1 MNTLIVDKPQA
12 HISYK
17 AAKLYT
23 AQQTIPVK
31 LIDLLVITES
41 VTIDTKS
48 IINIANANV
57 PILYLSN
64 DNKHFAL
71 TLPAIAKNGDL
82 KALQYS
88 NLSQN
93 LTIAKKL
100 LFEKFVSHK
109 ASLEHFELTI
119 NIEDELT
126 HLALAKTIDELMG
139 VEGAFAKRYFG
150 YYFSLFE
157 KRLTKGFR
165 SKNPPLDPINA
176 MLSYVYTLSY
186 YTITAKLYMRGFDP
200 SLSYL
205 HTPFRNHFAL
215 SSDLLEPLRA
225 NINRFV
231 AELFL
236 KHILRAEDFTC
247 KNGVYLK
254 NETRR
259 QLWSH
264 LKPFMQIINT
274 HINAQIIT
282 LKRQLEKNDL

>member
-1 MNTLIVDKPQA
+1 MNTLIIDKPQTQ
-12 HISYK
+12 ITYK
-17 AAKLYT
+17 ASKLYA
-23 AQQTIPVK
+23 AQQTIPIK
-31 LIDLLVITES
+31 LIDVLVITEN
-41 VTIDTKS
+41 VAIDTKS

-71 TLPAIAKNGDL
+71 TLPAIAKSGDL
-82 KALQYS
+82 KALQYA

-93 LTIAKKL
+93 LNIAKKL
-100 LFEKFVSHK
+100 LYEKFITHK
-109 ASLEHFELTI
+109 ASLEHFELTL
-119 NIEDELT
+119 NIDNELT
-126 HLALAKTIDELMG
+126 HLALAKSIDELMG

-176 MLSYVYTLSY
+176 MLSYLYTLSY
-186 YTITAKLYMRGFDP
+186 HAITAKLYMRGFDP

-236 KHILRAEDFTC
+236 KQILHVEDFTC
-247 KNGVYLK
+247 KNGVFLK

-274 HINAQIIT
+274 QINAQIIT

>member
-1 MNTLIVDKPQA
+1 MNTLIVDKPQTK
-12 HISYK
+12 ISFK
-17 AAKLYT
+17 ASKLYA
-23 AQQTIPVK
+23 AQQTIPIK
-31 LIDLLVITES
+31 LIDLLVVTES
-41 VTIDTKS
+41 VTIDPKS

-57 PILYLSN
+57 PILYLSS
-64 DNKHFAL
+64 DNKRFAL
-71 TLPAIAKNGDL
+71 TLPAIAKSGDL
-82 KALQYS
+82 KVLQYA

-93 LTIAKKL
+93 LIIAKKL

-109 ASLEHFELTI
+109 ASLEHFDLTI

-126 HLALAKTIDELMG
+126 HLALAKTIDEMMG

-186 YTITAKLYMRGFDP
+186 HAITAKLYMRGFDP

-236 KHILRAEDFTC
+236 KQILHAEDFTC

-259 QLWSH
+259 QLWNH

-274 HINAQIIT
+274 QINAQIIT
-282 LKRQLEKNDL
+282 LKRQLEKNNL

>member
-1 MNTLIVDKPQA
+1 MNTLIIDKPQT
-12 HISYK
+12 HVTYK
-17 AAKLYT
+17 ASKLYA
-23 AQQTIPVK
+23 AQQTIPIK
-31 LIDLLVITES
+31 LIDLLVITEN
-41 VTIDTKS
+41 VAIDTKS
-48 IINIANANV
+48 IIHIANANV

-71 TLPAIAKNGDL
+71 TLPAIAKSGDL
-82 KALQYS
+82 KALQYA

-93 LTIAKKL
+93 LNIAKKL
-100 LFEKFVSHK
+100 LYEKFMTHK
-109 ASLEHFELTI
+109 ASLEHFELTL
-119 NIEDELT
+119 NIENELT
-126 HLALAKTIDELMG
+126 HLALAKSIDELMG

-176 MLSYVYTLSY
+176 MLSYLYTLSY
-186 YTITAKLYMRGFDP
+186 YALTAKLYMRGFDP

-236 KHILRAEDFTC
+236 KQILHSEDFTC
-247 KNGVYLK
+247 KNGVFLK

-274 HINAQIIT
+274 QINAQIIT